1 MIYYANRREYTV
13 YRERDSRKETL
24 SKSLSLPVM
33 ATKLIVPVD
42 MLVFHYETFI
52 PRPVFGYLGDLVMSN
67 VSYHAASL
75 SLCFKTLFCRTL
87 YRLLHPFA
95 KFCVSNTVCMKR
107 RLLRRLLR
115 PMLETKYV
123 GDEFDVFNQHTKPH
137 QHKDLVTNKL

>member
-1 MIYYANRREYTV
+1 MGFENWLNCYANCREYTV

-75 SLCFKTLFCRTL
+75 SLCF
-87 YRLLHPFA
+87 
-95 KFCVSNTVCMKR
+95 
-107 RLLRRLLR
+107 
-115 PMLETKYV
+115 
-123 GDEFDVFNQHTKPH
+123 
-137 QHKDLVTNKL
+137 